1 MADRQTTVWAT
12 ALVVQHLRM
21 PGLLKAQ
28 TCRKIHI
35 ENIGRLCVLFIH
47 SAPTFTL
54 PSFLD
59 APALTQTSFKVSAT
73 VTSVRYL
80 AIQSAMKR
88 KAKAAAEKS
97 FYALPLRNARQK
109 QSSFQSKIRCE
120 YEHTIKAYVKCRHLG
135 QLVCIGC
142 KFLSQ
147 RALPHLV
154 K

>member
-1 MADRQTTVWAT
+1 MADRQTTVGAT

-97 FYALPLRNARQK
+97 FYALSLRKKGTQDKNSQASNLK
-109 QSSFQSKIRCE
+109 SDANMNTQSKLMSSVDI
-120 YEHTIKAYVKCRHLG
+120 
-135 QLVCIGC
+135 
-142 KFLSQ
+142 
-147 RALPHLV
+147 
-154 K
+154 